1 MNRAENSA
9 AISIRVGGIYT
20 VDICGKKTQAEA
32 IFHSPKNPNF
42 WYFEAVDSRL
52 LFLVAIANVFDNASK
67 PE

>member
-1 MNRAENSA
+1 MNRAENGA
-9 AISIRVGGIYT
+9 AISIQVGGIYT

>member
-1 MNRAENSA
+1 MNRANNST
-9 AISIRVGGIYT
+9 AISIQVGGMYT

-52 LFLVAIANVFDNASK
+52 LFLVAIGHVFNDESK